1 MNDKQRRLIRQFYQ
15 SIPTPEEKAAFYA
28 VMGASREDR
37 IKYTAQMLGKS
48 DLMTPELIDAIVAA
62 STFTKEDRILIFS
75 GIVRKLI
82 FKLLGF

>member
-28 VMGASREDR
+28 VMGASKEDR
-37 IKYTAQMLGKS
+37 IRYTAQMLGKS

>member
-1 MNDKQRRLIRQFYQ
+1 MNDKNRRLIRQFYQ
-15 SIPTPEEKAAFYA
+15 SIPTAEEKAAFYA
-28 VMGASREDR
+28 VMGASREER
-37 IKYTAQMLGKS
+37 IRYTAQMLGKS

>member
-37 IKYTAQMLGKS
+37 IRYTAQMLGRTN
-48 DLMTPELIDAIVAA
+48 LMTPELIDAITAV
-62 STFTKEDRILIFS
+62 SVLTKQDRIIIFS
-75 GIVRKLI
+75 GVIRNLIYKL
-82 FKLLGF
+82 FGV

>member
-1 MNDKQRRLIRQFYQ
+1 MNDKDRKLIRLFYQ

-48 DLMTPELIDAIVAA
+48 GLMTPELIDAITSAA
-62 STFTKEDRILIFS
+62 ILTKEDRILIFS